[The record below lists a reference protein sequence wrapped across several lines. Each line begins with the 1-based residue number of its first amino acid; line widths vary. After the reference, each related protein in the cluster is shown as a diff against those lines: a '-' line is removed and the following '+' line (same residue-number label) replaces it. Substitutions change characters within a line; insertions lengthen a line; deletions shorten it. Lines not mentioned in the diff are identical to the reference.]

1 VAGSHPRKSRICI
14 AKEVAMHAEHTAQ
27 AGSTARSDG
36 APPLTA
42 IVPLARLATPDV
54 KAAHPKSLELPVT
67 GTGHDER
74 SLSVRYELD
83 AITHRWVASVMDDKT
98 GEVVKTVPSTQVL
111 HQLAALRHPALDL
124 RA

>member
-1 VAGSHPRKSRICI
+1 
-14 AKEVAMHAEHTAQ
+14 MHAEHTAH
-27 AGSTARSDG
+27 AGTTVRTDG

-42 IVPLARLATPDV
+42 IVPLARPAEPDA
-54 KAAHPKSLELPVT
+54 KSGRPNSLELPVT
-67 GTGHDER
+67 GTGHEER

-83 AITHRWVASVMDDKT
+83 SVTHRWVASVMDDTT

-111 HQLAALRHPALDL
+111 HQLAALRHPPVDL